1 MIAIVIALCSIPLVL
16 GYIAVDVAWTC
27 HKIRLSNVVKGASAR
42 HLDISTLSAHQRRIV
57 AKWNEPLV
65 RDAILR
71 DARAARTD
79 AQIVAD
85 VDEALLGVLP
95 RDVSDADWAVWMRE
109 NMPEARLAVHF
120 GWDGVVE
127 WRAGD
132 PTPPDPRGDHK
143 PLGWAYSLEGLA
155 RIAVAEKAK
164 DPEWTDDPRD
174 PGYW

>member
-79 AQIVAD
+79 AQIIAEVN
-85 VDEALLGVLP
+85 ALL
-95 RDVSDADWAVWMRE
+95 DVPDWQNVAIPDGDWQVWMAH
-109 NMPEARLAVHF
+109 NFA
-120 GWDGVVE
+120 D
-127 WRAGD
+127 
-132 PTPPDPRGDHK
+132 
-143 PLGWAYSLEGLA
+143 LGNY
-155 RIAVAEKAK
+155 
-164 DPEWTDDPRD
+164 
-174 PGYW
+174 